1 MSRFVEQLLPDHRG
15 GARAG
20 AAPSAGGSA
29 WGPVGA
35 ELGAQSDKIFPLL
48 AADTLSANAL
58 VAGLGLKSRTGAFKR
73 TIKELLELKWVAYT
87 MPDKPNSRLQQYR
100 LTEQVRQTL
109 ARQQSAT
116 RDRTDD

>member
-1 MSRFVEQLLPDHRG
+1 MSQFVEQLLPDHRG

-35 ELGAQSDKIFPLL
+35 QSGAQSNKLFQLL
-48 AADTLSANAL
+48 AADSLTTNAL

-73 TIKELLELKWVAYT
+73 TIKELLELKWIAYT
-87 MPDKPNSRLQQYR
+87 VPDKPNSRLQQYR
-100 LTEQVRQTL
+100 LTEQGRQTL
-109 ARQQSAT
+109 ARQQPAPRS
-116 RDRTDD
+116 RTDG